1 MNEGKCRRIHDT
13 KGKGMKKETWSLA
26 DNLLQGKQQARV
38 YACLPAK
45 LGKRLDLYHLW
56 GIPW

>member
-1 MNEGKCRRIHDT
+1 
-13 KGKGMKKETWSLA
+13 MKKETWSLA

-38 YACLPAK
+38 YACLLAK